1 MPLCFIEPHDAI
13 RVIAESVGREARRQ
27 LVGEVYHA
35 WVDEIPE
42 RELVTHYA
50 EAVAGLDA
58 DDLSMLATWH
68 ASLDTVGQPIA
79 NTDFLLSIYPSLGEH
94 RREAL
99 KVAAGLGSEEAFDA
113 GRAEEHALAAVLPR
127 LSRAR
132 AEELAT
138 ECVELYM
145 WDRLGGPN

>member
-1 MPLCFIEPHDAI
+1 MSLCFIEPHAAI

-50 EAVAGLDA
+50 EAVAELDA
-58 DDLSMLATWH
+58 DDLSMLAAWH
-68 ASLDTVGQPIA
+68 ASLETVGQPIA
-79 NTDFLLSIYPSLGEH
+79 NTDFLVSIYPSLGEH

-113 GRAEEHALAAVLPR
+113 GRAEEHALAQVLPR
-127 LSRAR
+127 LSRVR
-132 AEELAT
+132 AQQLAGQ
-138 ECVELYM
+138 CVELYM
-145 WDRLGGPN
+145 WDRLGSPN